1 MIVDTHAHLNSTEF
15 KEDIETIIK
24 RAKKTKVND
33 IIVIGMD
40 EISNYRAIE
49 LSTQYDGLHATVGV
63 HPLNVEGQ
71 NTAHLVPLIENHH
84 VVAIGECGI
93 DLYWETNNLALQE
106 KIFIEQIELAKKY
119 KLPLVIHIRKS
130 FKEAYNCLLPYKG
143 EVHGV
148 FHCFSSTIEDAYK
161 AIELGF
167 MIGIDGPI
175 TYKKADDLIEL
186 VKAIDLKH
194 LLVETDS
201 PYLSPHPYRGKQNE
215 PSYVHY
221 VVEAIAKIKEISY
234 DEVARQTTQ
243 NAYQMFRLGG
253 NTK

>member
-1 MIVDTHAHLNSTEF
+1 MIVDTHAHLNSSEF
-15 KEDIETIIK
+15 KEDIGNIIK
-24 RAKKTKVND
+24 RAKEAKVSD

-40 EISNYRAIE
+40 EASNQRAIE
-49 LSTQYDGLHATVGV
+49 LSQQHDILHATVGV
-63 HPLNVEGQ
+63 HPLYVEGQ
-71 NTAHLVPLIENHH
+71 NTTHLVPLIESHR

-93 DLYWETNNLALQE
+93 DLFWETNNLSLQK
-106 KIFIEQIELAKKY
+106 KIFIEQIELAKQY
-119 KLPLVIHIRKS
+119 ELPLVIHTRNS

-143 EVHGV
+143 KVHGV
-148 FHCFSSTIEDAYK
+148 FHCFSSTIEDAHK

-167 MIGIDGPI
+167 MIGIDGPV
-175 TYKKADDLIEL
+175 TYKKAIDLVEL
-186 VKAIDLKH
+186 IKAIDLKH

-201 PYLSPHPYRGKQNE
+201 PYLSPHPHRGKPNE

-221 VVEAIAKIKEISY
+221 VIEAIAKIKAISY